1 MASNKMALLHT
12 DRFLTQL
19 RLAWAYRELGYEVL
33 EQPRDADLPDFLRA
47 FAPDLIAMKVADNV
61 VVLIRTINEIRGAI
75 EITQL
80 AEVVAR
86 QDWWRFEL
94 ISLGQ
99 GANQS

>member
-1 MASNKMALLHT
+1 MALLHT
-12 DRFLTQL
+12 DRFLTQR

-33 EQPRDADLPDFLRA
+33 EQPRDDDLPDFLRG
-47 FAPDLIAMKVADNV
+47 FAPDLIARKVADNV
-61 VVLIRTINEIRGAI
+61 VALIRTTNEIRGST

-80 AEVVAR
+80 AEAVAK

>member
-1 MASNKMALLHT
+1 
-12 DRFLTQL
+12 
-19 RLAWAYRELGYEVL
+19 
-33 EQPRDADLPDFLRA
+33 
-47 FAPDLIAMKVADNV
+47 V